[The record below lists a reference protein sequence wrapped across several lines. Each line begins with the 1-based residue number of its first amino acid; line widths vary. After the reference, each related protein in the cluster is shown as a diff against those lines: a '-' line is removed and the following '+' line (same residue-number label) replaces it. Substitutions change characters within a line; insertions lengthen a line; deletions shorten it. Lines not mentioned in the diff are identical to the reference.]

1 MNFLNKDIGRALSVK
16 LAQADQVQ
24 IASAYFSPSDSM
36 LVSLNGISHLSMVIS
51 EEFTVNDPYKLASL
65 NLTLIRSVPTDDAK
79 GKLHA
84 KVFIAKLRDGS
95 TWVLLG
101 SANLTQQGLFA
112 NQEACVEMHSTNPE
126 DRAAIARI
134 ETWFDDLFECAR
146 SIDIA
151 SAREI
156 FDQRS
161 RYRLEP
167 RPSTPPPTPIEYWAI
182 KTTSGGADAEE
193 HWPQF
198 LKEGVLAIGWEELA
212 VDPTQV
218 NDADLRT
225 ALRAFLPAEKP
236 GSVDFAV
243 DIFSKFINMP
253 IGSILVIC
261 RGLTPNQQKPVH
273 IYGFARVTG
282 PFRADPQNGTQWRFK
297 RDAVIQEVGT
307 SLPVEDFATAVDK
320 DSFRLTM
327 HELDKQSMERLSIA
341 VGVPLE
347 V

>member
-1 MNFLNKDIGRALSVK
+1 MNFLSKNVGRALSVK
-16 LAQADQVQ
+16 LAQATQVQ
-24 IASAYFSPSDSM
+24 IASAFFSPSDSV
-36 LVSLNGISHLSMVIS
+36 LASLKEVPHLRMVIS
-51 EEFTVNDPYKLASL
+51 EEFTVNDPYKLAKL
-65 NLTLIRSVPTDDAK
+65 NLTFIRSVPTYDAQ

-84 KVFIAKLRDGS
+84 KVFIAKLGDGS

-101 SANLTQQGLFA
+101 SANLTQRGLFA

-126 DRAAIARI
+126 DQPPIARI
-134 ETWFDDLFECAR
+134 KSWFDDLFERAR
-146 SIDIA
+146 PIDIIG
-151 SAREI
+151 AREI

-167 RPSTPPPTPIEYWAI
+167 RLLTPPPLPIEYWAI
-182 KTTSGGADAEE
+182 KTTSGGANAEE

-198 LKEGVLAIGWEELA
+198 LREGVVAIGWEELA

-218 NDADLRT
+218 SDTDLRT
-225 ALRAFLPAEKP
+225 ALKAFLPPQKP

-243 DIFSKFINMP
+243 DIFRKFINMP
-253 IGSILVIC
+253 AGSILVIC
-261 RGLTPNQQKPVH
+261 RGFTPNQHKPVH
-273 IYGFARVTG
+273 IYGFGRVTG
-282 PFRADPQNGTQWRFK
+282 PFRADRKNGTQWRFK
-297 RDAVIQEVGT
+297 RDAVIQEIGT

-327 HELDKQSMERLSIA
+327 HELDKQSMERLSVA